1 MIFASLALLLAAQ
14 GPVAAAPALCSYA
27 VIAGDASGR
36 KTSVYRTPTIAAGK
50 VGKLGRGTPVYVCG
64 SRGNWLWVHFSQ
76 GRHRC
81 RGTANGLD
89 ARYASTCAKGWVER
103 RRVAVVAR

>member
-1 MIFASLALLLAAQ
+1 MIFASLALLFAAQ
-14 GPVAAAPALCSYA
+14 SPAAAPALCPYA

-50 VGKLGRGTPVYVCG
+50 VGKLGRGAVVYVCG
-64 SRGNWLWVHFSQ
+64 SRGDWLWVHFSQ

-89 ARYASTCAKGWVER
+89 GRYASTCVKGWVER

>member
-1 MIFASLALLLAAQ
+1 MILASFALLLAAQ
-14 GPVAAAPALCSYA
+14 GPSAAPALCPHA

-64 SRGNWLWVHFSQ
+64 SRGDWLWVHFAQ
-76 GRHRC
+76 GRHAC
-81 RGTANGLD
+81 RGTGRGLD

-103 RRVAVVAR
+103 RRVAVTAR